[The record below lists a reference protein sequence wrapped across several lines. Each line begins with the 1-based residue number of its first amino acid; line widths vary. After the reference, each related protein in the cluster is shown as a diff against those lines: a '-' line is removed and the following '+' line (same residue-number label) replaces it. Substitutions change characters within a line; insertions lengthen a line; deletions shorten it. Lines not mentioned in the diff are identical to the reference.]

1 MFTILRKTK
10 RRIKRLLKVQ
20 TGSRQRTDQTGGS
33 IAIKYVM
40 LGTAATLIGLLY
52 PGEHVYVP
60 YDMPRVGSLA
70 HENILAPFPI
80 KVKKTDR
87 DLADERKRLSDQVP
101 LVINEDTAV
110 TQSVFHQLDRFILLA
125 DSLRISAAKK
135 GEGFLQVAADTLSAN
150 FPAYSRS
157 VIEMALLSST
167 DLEKLLTILRTAL
180 SADLYAIG
188 VVRSL
193 NDLPDIQN
201 RTIIVRRDQKE
212 SLFPRAKVL
221 DLALGNAR
229 LLTALNRLAV
239 SDPIH
244 VEFYYLVGRGVIQPN
259 LRVDITEYNR
269 RLSEELALV
278 STVSDSVEVGDIIV
292 MANQPVSERE
302 AAILA
307 ELARIQRDQ
316 ASDSGIISMLLP
328 YVTRILLV
336 TMVLGILYLFLSH
349 FRPEVF
355 ASNQKLFAI
364 FTVLGVQLVAIHVT
378 ELFNTSSIYLYPV
391 AILPVMISVLFDVEI
406 GLFATV
412 VLALLLGLT
421 HRFDF
426 STALMTTAIGIPAC
440 FTSRGVRRRGHFY
453 RIMFLVVLSYIAFVL
468 IFESLSITPSK
479 DLLSEVIY
487 GVLAGTFSMG
497 LTLLLLPVIESV
509 FSITTDITL
518 LELSDLNHP
527 LLKRLSLEAPGTYH
541 HSIMVGNLAEGAAM
555 AIGGNPLL
563 ARVGCYYH
571 DIGKIEIPEY
581 FVENQLGI
589 KSRHEALSP
598 SMSAMVL
605 SSHVKRGRLLG
616 EEADIPADV
625 LNFIEEHH
633 GTLVMTYFYNKA
645 IEQGADSSCVDK
657 FRYPGPKP
665 QIRETGIAMLADAVE
680 AASRTLDDPK
690 PARID
695 ALIQRIMNERFQSG
709 ELNECP
715 LTLRDLAKIKVAFA
729 HGVIAAFHQRVH
741 YPKRD
746 VVA

>member
-20 TGSRQRTDQTGGS
+20 TGSRQRTEQTGGS
-33 IAIKYVM
+33 IAVKYIM
-40 LGTAATLIGLLY
+40 LGAAATLIGLFY
-52 PGEHVYVP
+52 PGEHAYVP
-60 YDMPRVGSLA
+60 YDMPRVGSFA

-80 KVKKTDR
+80 KVQKTDR
-87 DLADERKRLSDQVP
+87 DLADERKRVSDQVP
-101 LVINEDTAV
+101 LVINEDSAV
-110 TQSVFHQLDRFILLA
+110 TQSVFIQLDRFVSLA
-125 DSLRISAAKK
+125 DSMRTSADDK
-135 GEGFLQVAADTLSAN
+135 GPSLLLVAADSLSAH
-150 FPAYSRS
+150 FQAYSRS
-157 VIEMALLSST
+157 IIETALLSST
-167 DLEKLLTILRTAL
+167 DLEKLLTILRTTL
-180 SADLYAIG
+180 STDLYAIG

-201 RTIIVRRDQKE
+201 RTIIIRRDQKE
-212 SLFPRAKVL
+212 SLFPRAKIL

-239 SDPIH
+239 SDPID

-259 LRVDITEYNR
+259 LRVDMAEYNR
-269 RLSEELALV
+269 RLSEELAQV
-278 STVSDSVEVGDIIV
+278 SKVSDSVDMGDIIV

-307 ELARIQRDQ
+307 ELARMQRVQ
-316 ASDSGIISMLLP
+316 AADSSWVAAVLP
-328 YVTRILLV
+328 YITRILLV
-336 TMVLGILYLFLSH
+336 TMILGVLYLFLSH
-349 FRPEVF
+349 FRPEIF

-364 FTVLGVQLVAIHVT
+364 FAVLGVQLVVIHLA
-378 ELFNTSSIYLYPV
+378 ELFGTSSIYLYPV
-391 AILPVMISVLFDVEI
+391 AVLPVMISVLFDAEI

-440 FTSRGVRRRGHFY
+440 FASRGVRRRGHFY
-453 RIMFLVVLSYIAFVL
+453 RIMFLVVLSYMAFVL
-468 IFESLSITPSK
+468 IFESLSITPAK

-527 LLKRLSLEAPGTYH
+527 LLKRLSIEAPGTYH
-541 HSIMVGNLAEGAAM
+541 HSIMVGNLAEGAAK

-616 EEADIPADV
+616 EEADIPDDV

-645 IEQGADSSCVDK
+645 MEQGADPTAIDK

-690 PARID
+690 PARIE